1 MTMFYTFKKKQ
12 EVKIY
17 KLGIKDYRRTQ
28 NFQK

>member
-1 MTMFYTFKKKQ
+1 MFYTFKKKQ

-17 KLGIKDYRRTQ
+17 KLGIKTVRKHKQ